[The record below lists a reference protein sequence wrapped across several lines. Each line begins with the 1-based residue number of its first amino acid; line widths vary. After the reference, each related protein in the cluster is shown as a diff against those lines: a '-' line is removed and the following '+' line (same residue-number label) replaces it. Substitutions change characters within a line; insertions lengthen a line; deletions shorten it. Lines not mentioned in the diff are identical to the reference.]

1 MQIAVENLL
10 LLRIEVPHLGQTA
23 GNILQPLHLL
33 PPLSELPDFVLALPL
48 PDYFQIVV
56 VALLSVNHP
65 DLSEEVAAFVQTAPA
80 LQTASAL
87 QTAPALQTA
96 SALYTA
102 SAAVHDAPLAQEAPF
117 VVADFDVVANY

>member
-1 MQIAVENLL
+1 MQVTVENLL

-48 PDYFQIVV
+48 TDYVQIVV

-65 DLSEEVAAFVQTAPA
+65 DLSEEVAAFV
-80 LQTASAL
+80 